1 MRSVREVFEPARS
14 REVLFLA
21 APIIAGMMSQSVL
34 NLVDTAMVGRLGP
47 AAQGAAGLGSF
58 SFFVLA
64 NLVIGLG
71 TGVQAMVSRRDGEGR
86 AEGAGAAL
94 DTALVLAVFVALPLG
109 YGLSFL
115 ADDIFPLLSDDPL
128 VVAGGAGYLQIR
140 LMAIGVVTANY
151 CFRGFYNGIGRSRT
165 YMSTLIVIHV
175 LNIFLNWVFI
185 YGHLGAPRMEVRGA
199 ALASALAAAIGT
211 LTYVGLTVVNKDI
224 RQRYLPFRFR
234 SISATVAG
242 RLVSLSWPEAL
253 RGIGLMVGFVLFL
266 RLHSWLG
273 TREVAAGTIL
283 VTLASVGFLPALGF
297 GLAGATFVG
306 RNLGAGKPEE
316 ARRMVWQTV
325 RIALVAM
332 LVPIIVMQAGPAAV
346 LSLFTPDAVVIELAV
361 PAVRLLALSFLID
374 CLPFVLLYSL
384 VGAGATRWAAA
395 VQLSAQYGVML
406 PLAWLLGLQLDGGL
420 VGLWTGLVV
429 SRVFLGAVALHKFN
443 GRSWEGIA
451 V

>member
-1 MRSVREVFEPARS
+1 MRSVRALFEPVRTRA
-14 REVLFLA
+14 VLFLA
-21 APIIAGMMSQSVL
+21 APIIGGMMSQTVL

-71 TGVQAMVSRRDGEGR
+71 TGVQAMAARRDGEGQSG
-86 AEGAGAAL
+86 GAGAVL
-94 DTALVLAVFVALPLG
+94 DTALILAVFLALPLG
-109 YGLSFL
+109 YALSFL
-115 ADDIFPLLSDDPL
+115 ADDIFPLLSEDPL
-128 VVAGGAGYLQIR
+128 VVDRGSGYLQIR

-151 CFRGFYNGIGRSRT
+151 CFRGFFNGIGRSRT

-175 LNIFLNWVFI
+175 LNIVLNWVFI
-185 YGHLGAPRMEVRGA
+185 YGNLGAPRMEVRGA
-199 ALASALAAAIGT
+199 ALASALAAAVGT
-211 LTYVGLTVVNKDI
+211 LTYVGLTVANRDV
-224 RQRYLPFRFR
+224 RERYLPFRFR
-234 SISATVAG
+234 SVSASVAG

-306 RNLGAGKPEE
+306 RNLGAGTPDE
-316 ARRMVWQTV
+316 ARRMVWQTI
-325 RIALVAM
+325 RIALAAM
-332 LVPIIVMQAGPAAV
+332 LLPIVVMQTAPAFV
-346 LSLFTPDAVVIELAV
+346 LSLFTPDQIVIDLAV

-374 CLPFVLLYSL
+374 CLPFVLIYSL

-395 VQLSAQYGVML
+395 VQLGGQYVVML
-406 PLAWLLGLQLDGGL
+406 PLAWLLGLQLEAGL
-420 VGLWTGLVV
+420 VGLWTALVL
-429 SRVFLGAVALHKFN
+429 SRVFLGAVALRKFQ
-443 GRSWEGIA
+443 GKSWEKIA